1 MRSFTMG
8 TQPPQPVPAL
18 VHFLTASMVSLPSP
32 TALQI
37 SPFETL
43 SQLQINASSGKLETP
58 APPSPPEPPRAPRI
72 TSSGLGGST
81 TLFLVVCSNI
91 LYCSASPTR
100 IPPNK
105 YFPSGEILTR
115 L

>member
-1 MRSFTMG
+1 MG

-18 VHFLTASMVSLPSP
+18 VHFLIESIVSFPSH

-43 SQLQINASSGKLETP
+43 SQLQIKASSGRLATP
-58 APPSPPEPPRAPRI
+58 APPSLPAPPRAPRI
-72 TSSGLGGST
+72 TSSGLGGNT

-100 IPPNK
+100 MPPNK
-105 YFPSGEILTR
+105 YFPSGEIL
-115 L
+115 